1 MLGLALK
8 GAAVATGVGL
18 VGVLTYYVST
28 YFYLREH
35 WPVSSDIA
43 DAATRN
49 LLYMA
54 TYYEQ
59 VAPNHDKALRVL
71 EKVLHRMVVQ
81 KTASSDSIAVLDVKL
96 RIAECLQCLG
106 QEEEA
111 ARLSYLLLPSLQAL
125 ANSSSTSSIN
135 RETNT
140 MAGPGTL
147 SADALLARLAMT
159 LGQACAA
166 VNSND
171 EAKRA
176 CSIGLQAVKRMKS
189 SLARSFDGEDLASYT
204 AYDGVNLKEAE
215 LTAQLAKVF
224 YKAGEPQVAETL
236 FQGVLR
242 AVKQHRAQLDLAPRV
257 ISDMRTFKDGWIC
270 LDALAMLYL
279 AKMLIDSK
287 NTSAAL
293 PWIESA
299 RKIASDRVCFE
310 RPRCIDCEAS
320 LIAQLGRIAESQGDL
335 QKALRR
341 YREASEYARVYFSDL
356 HSGLL
361 AEAER
366 LES

>member
-111 ARLSYLLLPSLQAL
+111 ARL
-125 ANSSSTSSIN
+125 
-135 RETNT
+135 
-140 MAGPGTL
+140 
-147 SADALLARLAMT
+147 
-159 LGQACAA
+159 
-166 VNSND
+166 ND